1 MSVSK
6 YQSVWDYAGAF
17 TSDDYALD
25 DGHGWDRLAAIAGEY
40 ERGELDWPTAVRLC
54 DENAAD
60 VRRAAVAARVA
71 DGGAA

>member
-6 YQSVWDYAGAF
+6 YQRVWDYSGAF

-25 DGHGWDRLAAIAGEY
+25 DGHGWDRLAAIAGEH
-40 ERGELDWPTAVRLC
+40 ERGEIDWSTAARLC

-60 VRRAAVAARVA
+60 VRRAAAAARLA
-71 DGGAA
+71 GGAA